1 MLKLVYK
8 MASSEKTKD
17 DEKMTD
23 YEKIHR
29 PWASLSSKDKVDEK
43 IKEHK
48 DKLVVILFN
57 LR

>member
-1 MLKLVYK
+1 